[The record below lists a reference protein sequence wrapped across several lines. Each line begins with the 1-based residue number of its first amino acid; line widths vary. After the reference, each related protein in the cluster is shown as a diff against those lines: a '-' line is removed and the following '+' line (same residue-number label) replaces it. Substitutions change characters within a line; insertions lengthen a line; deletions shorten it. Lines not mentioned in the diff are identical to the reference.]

1 MNGEKDS
8 EAFAPDQNG
17 DRVLAYST
25 NTQCKANPVA
35 VSKGSLSDS
44 KRGRAWI
51 VIGWILISLQ
61 ILVVVGAIGEDR
73 SRDRL
78 IEGILHSP
86 TPEGMCLVV
95 AFLVGWNSPSIA
107 ALLCGVALLRR
118 KKEKG
123 KAIVIAAIV
132 ILILSSLFQFL
143 PTSASGT
150 VSYTDWQEY
159 MSKKHGFV
167 VRFPGNAANYGPVVH
182 YTHGSEAEQGA
193 SYNVF
198 VNVYEK
204 PLLTNKAIQAAF
216 DAYIQ
221 GRMMSLG
228 DKAKL
233 LQAREV
239 SFLGYPA
246 LDYEYTFEHEN
257 TTGYYKGLLFIVRE
271 LGYCISVACTEETK
285 DLSYAKYADFVKSFY
300 LTK

>member
-1 MNGEKDS
+1 MKFFKVDCEKDS
-8 EAFAPDQNG
+8 DQNG
-17 DRVLAYST
+17 NHVVAYST

-35 VSKGSLSDS
+35 VSKGNLSNAR
-44 KRGRAWI
+44 RGSVWV

-61 ILVVVGAIGEDR
+61 ILAVVGALGEDR

-95 AFLVGWNSPSIA
+95 AFLVGCNLASIA

-132 ILILSSLFQFL
+132 TLILSSLSQFL

-150 VSYTDWQEY
+150 VSCTDWQEHV
-159 MSKKHGFV
+159 SKKHGFV
-167 VRFPGNAANYGPVVH
+167 VRFPGNAHVANYGPVVH
-182 YTHGSEAEQGA
+182 YTHVSEAEQGA
-193 SYNVF
+193 AYNVF
-198 VNVYEK
+198 VNVHEK
-204 PLLTNKAIQAAF
+204 PLLTNKAIRAAF
-216 DAYIQ
+216 EAYIQ
-221 GRMMSLG
+221 GRMMLLG

-246 LDYEYTFEHEN
+246 LDYEYTF
-257 TTGYYKGLLFIVRE
+257 
-271 LGYCISVACTEETK
+271 
-285 DLSYAKYADFVKSFY
+285 
-300 LTK
+300 